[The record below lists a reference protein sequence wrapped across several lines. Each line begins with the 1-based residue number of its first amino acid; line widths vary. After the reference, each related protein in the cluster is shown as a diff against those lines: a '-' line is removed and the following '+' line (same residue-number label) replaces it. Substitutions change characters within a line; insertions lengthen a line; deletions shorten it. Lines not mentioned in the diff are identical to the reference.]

1 MELRALRFDN
11 TYLTID
17 LDRISNNFKAIQ
29 EKAGVPV
36 MAIVKADAYGHGAV
50 QVARQLQDNCAFFG
64 VSSMLEALELR
75 NAGIQTPILI
85 LGQIPP
91 KAFSVAIRE
100 GIRPTIF
107 RYEDAVSLSE
117 TAVELGV
124 DAPFHFAVDTG
135 MSRIGFQATQEDAD
149 ICAQIAALPGLV
161 PEGLF
166 SHFAT
171 ADCADLTKSRQQAE
185 RFEAFDK
192 MLRDRGVDV
201 AIRHMDNSAG
211 IMNFSKH
218 YGLVRAGIVTYGMYP
233 SKDVNPGDLPLQPA
247 LSWSSRVTCVKTLEA
262 GREISYGGTY
272 VTEKPTVVATVPV
285 GYADGYRRSL
295 SGKFYVLIHGKRAP
309 ILGRI
314 CMDQMMVDVTDIPG
328 TQVGDKVVLVGAD
341 GEESITMEEISAAAD
356 TFNYEFVCGISRR
369 VPRYY
374 CRDGEIVHQVHYLLD
389 NG

>member
-1 MELRALRFDN
+1 MRFDN

-17 LDRISNNFKAIQ
+17 LDRIAANFKAIQ
-29 EKAGVPV
+29 QKAGVPV
-36 MAIVKADAYGHGAV
+36 MAIIKADAYGHGAV
-50 QVARQLQDNCAFFG
+50 QVARQLQDSCAYFG

-75 NAGIQTPILI
+75 NAGIKTPILI

-107 RYEDAVSLSE
+107 RYEDAAALSE
-117 TAVELGV
+117 TARELGME
-124 DAPFHFAVDTG
+124 APFHFAVDTG

-149 ICAQIAALPGLV
+149 ICAKSAALPGLV

-171 ADCADLTKSRQQAE
+171 ADCEDLTKSKLQAE
-185 RFEAFDK
+185 RFEAFDQ
-192 MLRDRGVDV
+192 MLRDRGVQV
-201 AIRHMDNSAG
+201 KIRHMDNSAG
-211 IMNFSKH
+211 IMNFQKH
-218 YGLVRAGIVTYGMYP
+218 YGLVRAGIVMYGMYP
-233 SKDVNPGDLPLQPA
+233 SSEVDPLDLPLQPA
-247 LSWSSRVTCVKTLEA
+247 LSWSSRVTCVKTLPA

-272 VTEKPTVVATVPV
+272 VTTKPTVVATVPV

-295 SGKFYVLIHGKRAP
+295 SGKFYVLIHGQKAP

-314 CMDQMMVDVTDIPG
+314 CMDQMMVDVTDIPH

-341 GEESITMEEISAAAD
+341 GENTITMEEISAAAD

-374 CRDGEIVHQVHYLLD
+374 CKNGEIVHQVHYLLD

>member
-1 MELRALRFDN
+1 MRFDN

-17 LDRISNNFKAIQ
+17 LDRISANFKAIQ
-29 EKAGVPV
+29 AKAGVPV
-36 MAIVKADAYGHGAV
+36 MAIIKADAYGHGAV
-50 QVARQLQDNCAFFG
+50 QVARQLQDSCCFFG

-91 KAFSVAIRE
+91 AAFSVAIRE

-107 RYEDAVSLSE
+107 RYEDAVCLSE
-117 TAVELGV
+117 TAAEMGV

-135 MSRIGFQATQEDAD
+135 MSRIGFQATEADAD
-149 ICAQIAALPGLV
+149 ICAKIAALPNLI

-171 ADCADLTKSRQQAE
+171 ADCEDLTKSKLQAQ
-185 RFEAFDK
+185 RFDAFDK
-192 MLRDRGVDV
+192 MLQDRGVNV
-201 AIRHMDNSAG
+201 KIRHLDNSAG
-211 IMNFSKH
+211 IMNFHKH

-233 SKDVNPGDLPLQPA
+233 SKDVNPADLALQPA

-272 VTEKPTVVATVPV
+272 VTTKPTVVATIPV

-295 SGKFYVLIHGKRAP
+295 SGKFHVLIHGKKAP

-314 CMDQMMVDVTDIPG
+314 CMDQMMVDVTDIPH
-328 TQVGDKVVLVGAD
+328 TQVGDKVVLVGTD
-341 GEESITMEEISAAAD
+341 GEETITMEQISAAAD

-374 CRDGEIVHQVHYLLD
+374 CQNGEIVHQVHYLLD
-389 NG
+389 TYG

>member
-1 MELRALRFDN
+1 MRFDN

-17 LDRISNNFKAIQ
+17 LDKISNNFKAIQ

-36 MAIVKADAYGHGAV
+36 MAIIKADAYGHGAV
-50 QVARQLQDNCAFFG
+50 QVARQLQDSCCFFG

-91 KAFSVAIRE
+91 AAFSVAIRE

-117 TAVELGV
+117 TAVEMGV

-135 MSRIGFQATQEDAD
+135 MSRIGFQATEEDAD
-149 ICAQIAALPGLV
+149 ICAKIAALPNLI

-185 RFEAFDK
+185 RFDAFDK

-233 SKDVNPGDLPLQPA
+233 SSEVDPGDLPLQPA
-247 LSWSSRVTCVKTLEA
+247 LSWSSRVTCVKQLEA

-272 VTEKPTVVATVPV
+272 VTTKPTVVATIPV

-295 SGKFYVLIHGKRAP
+295 SGKFYVLIHGKKAP

-328 TQVGDKVVLVGAD
+328 TQVGDKVVLVGQD
-341 GEESITMEEISAAAD
+341 GEETITMEEISATAD

-374 CRDGEIVHQVHYLLD
+374 CQGGEIVHQVHYLLD

>member
-1 MELRALRFDN
+1 MRFDN

-17 LDRISNNFKAIQ
+17 LERIAGNFMAIQ
-29 EKAGVPV
+29 GKAGVPV
-36 MAIVKADAYGHGAV
+36 MAIIKADAYGHGAV
-50 QVARQLQDNCAFFG
+50 QVARQLQDHCSFFG

-75 NAGIQTPILI
+75 NAGMKTPILI

-107 RYEDAVSLSE
+107 RYEDACALSE
-117 TAVELGV
+117 TAREMGV

-135 MSRIGFQATQEDAD
+135 MSRIGFQATEEDAD
-149 ICAQIAALPGLV
+149 VCAKIAALPNLI

-171 ADCADLTKSRQQAE
+171 ADCEDLTKSRQQAA
-185 RFEAFDK
+185 RFEAFDE
-192 MLRDRGVDV
+192 MLRQRGVDV
-201 AIRHMDNSAG
+201 QIRHMDNSAG

-233 SKDVNPGDLPLQPA
+233 SDEVNPTDLPLQPA

-272 VTEKPTVVATVPV
+272 VTAKPTVVATIPV

-295 SGKFYVLIHGKRAP
+295 SGKFYVLIHGKKAP

-314 CMDQMMVDVTDIPG
+314 CMDQMMVDVTEIPD
-328 TQVGDKVVLVGAD
+328 TQVGDPVVLVGTD
-341 GEESITMEEISAAAD
+341 GENTITMEEISAAAD

-374 CRDGEIVHQVHYLLD
+374 RQGGQIVHQVHYLLD

>member
-1 MELRALRFDN
+1 MRFDN

-17 LDRISNNFKAIQ
+17 LDRIASNFKAIQ
-29 EKAGVPV
+29 QKAGVPV
-36 MAIVKADAYGHGAV
+36 MAIIKADAYGHGAV
-50 QVARQLQDNCAFFG
+50 QVARQLQDSCAYFG

-75 NAGIQTPILI
+75 NAGIKTPILI

-100 GIRPTIF
+100 GIRSTIF
-107 RYEDAVSLSE
+107 RYEDAVALSE
-117 TAVELGV
+117 TARELGME
-124 DAPFHFAVDTG
+124 APFHFAVDTG

-149 ICAQIAALPGLV
+149 ICAKIAALPGLV

-171 ADCADLTKSRQQAE
+171 ADCEDLTKSRQQAE
-185 RFEAFDK
+185 RFEAFAE
-192 MLRDRGVDV
+192 MLESRGVD
-201 AIRHMDNSAG
+201 IKIYHIDNSAG
-211 IMNFSKH
+211 IMNFTKH

-233 SKDVNPGDLPLQPA
+233 SKDVNPLNLPLQPA
-247 LSWSSRVTCVKTLEA
+247 LSWSSRVTCVKTLPA

-272 VTEKPTVVATVPV
+272 VTEKPTVVATIPV

-295 SGKFYVLIHGKRAP
+295 SGKFYVLIHGKKAP

-314 CMDQMMVDVTDIPG
+314 CMDQMMVDVTDIPD
-328 TQVGDKVVLVGAD
+328 TQVGDKVVLVGQD
-341 GEESITMEEISAAAD
+341 GEETITMEEISAAAD

-374 CRDGEIVHQVHYLLD
+374 CKNGEIVHQVHYLLD
-389 NG
+389 N

>member
-1 MELRALRFDN
+1 MRFDN

-17 LDRISNNFKAIQ
+17 LDRITANFLAIQ

-50 QVARQLQDNCAFFG
+50 QIARQLQERCACFG

-75 NAGIQTPILI
+75 NAGIKTPILI

-100 GIRPTIF
+100 NIRPTIF
-107 RYEDAVSLSE
+107 RYEDGLSLSE
-117 TAVELGV
+117 TAKELGV
-124 DAPFHFAVDTG
+124 DAPFHIAVDTG
-135 MSRIGFQATQEDAD
+135 MSRIGFQTTEADAD
-149 ICAQIAALPGLV
+149 ICAKIAALPNLTV
-161 PEGLF
+161 EGIF

-171 ADCADLTKSRQQAE
+171 ADCEDLTKSYQQAQ
-185 RFEAFDK
+185 RFDDFCK
-192 MLRDRGVDV
+192 MLENRGVH
-201 AIRHMDNSAG
+201 IPLRHMDNSAG
-211 IMNFSKH
+211 IMNFHNH

-233 SKDVNPGDLPLQPA
+233 SSEVNPTDLPLQPA

-272 VTEKPTVVATVPV
+272 VTEKPTVVATIPV

-295 SGKFYVLIHGKRAP
+295 SGKFYVLIHGKKAP

-314 CMDQMMVDVTDIPG
+314 CMDQMMVDVTAIPDV
-328 TQVGDKVVLVGAD
+328 QVGDKVVLVGTD
-341 GEESITMEEISAAAD
+341 GAETITMEQIATAAD

-374 CRDGEIVHQVHYLLD
+374 CREGKVVHQVHYLLD
-389 NG
+389 TYG